1 MNELLEGAL
10 SGQRRAIARLI
21 STLENEEP
29 GAREALARLYPRTGQ
44 ARVIGITGAPGS
56 GKSTLILQM
65 AREYRRR
72 DMTVGV
78 VAVDPTSP
86 FSGGAL
92 LGDRVRMQALSTDPG
107 VFLRSMASRGS
118 LGGLAQATSRVIQAL
133 DACGYR
139 RILVETV
146 GAGQTEVDV
155 AHLAHTTVVIQVPGL
170 GDDIQALKAGI
181 LEIADILVVN
191 KADLSGAEQTL
202 ATLRAMLGLHSGST
216 SAWQLPLVKTIATT
230 GAGTLEL
237 IDAIERHVAY
247 LLQSGQMQIRERA
260 RAAKELEEVLRAELL
275 RRALARWGEERYRQA
290 IERLAAH
297 QLDPYTA
304 AEELLKDEGGRM
316 K

>member
-191 KADLSGAEQTL
+191 KADLPGAEQTV
-202 ATLRAMLGLHSGST
+202 ATLRAMLGLSSGPP

>member
-56 GKSTLILQM
+56 GKSTLILQI

-92 LGDRVRMQALSTDPG
+92 LGDRVRMQALSADPG

-191 KADLSGAEQTL
+191 KADLSGAEQTV

>member
-139 RILVETV
+139 RILAETV

-191 KADLSGAEQTL
+191 KADLSGAEQTV

-260 RAAKELEEVLRAELL
+260 RAVRELEEVLRAELL

>member
-139 RILVETV
+139 RILAETV

-297 QLDPYTA
+297 QLDPYTG

>member
-1 MNELLEGAL
+1 MNELLESAL
-10 SGQRRAIARLI
+10 SGQRRAVAQLI
-21 STLENEEP
+21 SILENEEP

-56 GKSTLILQM
+56 GKSTLLFQM
-65 AREYRRR
+65 ARAYRKR

-92 LGDRVRMQALSTDPG
+92 LGDRIRMQALSGDNG

-118 LGGLAQATSRVIQAL
+118 LGGLAQAASRVIQAL

-155 AHLAHTTVVIQVPGL
+155 ARLAHTTVVIQVPGL

-181 LEIADILVVN
+181 LEIADVLVVN
-191 KADLSGAEQTL
+191 KADLPGAEQTL
-202 ATLRAMLGLHSGST
+202 ATLRAMLGLSSGST
-216 SAWQLPLVKTIATT
+216 SAWQPPLVKTIATT
-230 GAGTLEL
+230 GAGTPEL

-247 LLQSGQMQIRERA
+247 LVQSGQMQARERA
-260 RAAKELEEVLRAELL
+260 RAVRELEEALREELL
-275 RRALARWGEERYRQA
+275 RRARARWGEGRYRQA

-297 QLDPYTA
+297 QVDPYTA
-304 AEELLKDEGGRM
+304 AEELLNG
-316 K
+316 

>member
-56 GKSTLILQM
+56 GKSTLILQI

-139 RILVETV
+139 RILAETV

-191 KADLSGAEQTL
+191 KADLSGAEQTV

-275 RRALARWGEERYRQA
+275 RRALAQWGEERYRQA

-297 QLDPYTA
+297 QLDPYTG

>member
-139 RILVETV
+139 RILAETV

-191 KADLSGAEQTL
+191 KADLSGAEQTV

-260 RAAKELEEVLRAELL
+260 RAVRELEEVLRAELL
-275 RRALARWGEERYRQA
+275 RRALAQWGEERYRQA

-297 QLDPYTA
+297 QLDPYTG

>member
-139 RILVETV
+139 RILAETV

-191 KADLSGAEQTL
+191 KADLSGAEQTV